1 MRVELNNVRK
11 SHSLPLGFITVLHGI
26 DLVLGDGELC
36 LVTGPSGSG
45 KTTLLNVI
53 GGIARPTTGSIHVD
67 GQPLREH
74 LAGVS
79 FAFQEPV
86 FIPGLTVLENL
97 LVPAIR
103 NKAGCTAAHGERLL
117 ELFGLEELFDL
128 SPALLSSGE
137 RRRLVLA
144 RALLCTSR
152 LLLLDEPLAFLDDAW
167 REKAME
173 LVLEK
178 ARETRATLVI
188 ATTGTVPGAEYFRQ
202 VRLLKGK
209 VISDGVNDH

>member
-74 LAGVS
+74 LPGVS

-86 FIPGLTVLENL
+86 FIPELTVLENL
-97 LVPAIR
+97 LMPAFR

-117 ELFGLEELFDL
+117 ELFGLAELFDL

-152 LLLLDEPLAFLDDAW
+152 LLLFDEPLAFLDDAW

-178 ARETRATLVI
+178 TRETRATLVI
-188 ATTGTVPGAEYFRQ
+188 ATTGTVPGANCFRQ